1 MTTES
6 QSQDGP
12 QTWRHFLARETF
24 EYFLNFTFLALFL
37 VAFAWYRRLIL
48 AAYHIQYTGYWMPL
62 IEAAILA
69 KVIMLGE
76 ALHIGARFRTRP
88 LAIVTVYRTVVFS
101 LFVGLFLFLE
111 HIADALIHGKSAAE
125 GLAAI
130 AKIGKDELLGS
141 TVMTFAAFLPFFA
154 MKEIERA
161 FGPEKVRT
169 LFFHGPANEASK
181 SSG

>member
-48 AAYHIQYTGYWMPL
+48 AAYHIQYTGYWMPV

-69 KVIMLGE
+69 KLIMLGE
-76 ALHIGARFRTRP
+76 AMHIGQRFRTRP
-88 LAIVTVYRTVVFS
+88 LAFVTVYRTVVFS
-101 LFVGLFLFLE
+101 LFVGLFLFIE
-111 HIADALIHGKSAAE
+111 HIADAMIHGKSAAD
-125 GLAAI
+125 GLDAI

-141 TVMTFAAFLPFFA
+141 TIMTFAAFLPFFA

-161 FGPEKVRT
+161 FGAEKVRS
-169 LFFHGPANEASK
+169 LFFRGHANEADNSRT
-181 SSG
+181 